1 MGVGSGACG
10 GQGCKRR
17 YSVHACAIEGQPPRW
32 RLFPTNTDS
41 ESTWWP
47 ALQDPCGSIQNATS
61 VQGVLEDL
69 EPWSQSP
76 QNPAAP
82 VQANSELELRGQA
95 NYQKIESLVEE
106 RDQLRRE
113 RDMLAVEHYRLRQG
127 TQVGFVGPQEVAQ
140 ETWRGREEGSR
151 RER

>member
-1 MGVGSGACG
+1 M
-10 GQGCKRR
+10 
-17 YSVHACAIEGQPPRW
+17 
-32 RLFPTNTDS
+32 
-41 ESTWWP
+41 
-47 ALQDPCGSIQNATS
+47 QDPRGSIQDAS
-61 VQGVLEDL
+61 GVQGVLEDL

-82 VQANSELELRGQA
+82 VQA

-127 TQVGFVGPQEVAQ
+127 LSQRGTQGGFVGPQEVAQ
-140 ETWRGREEGSR
+140 ETWRGRRGVEGR
-151 RER
+151 DEKIDKEKDEM